1 MAINSIRSDEY
12 IGLDGILGLSP
23 QYSNNTNIIFA
34 LYNSG
39 TIAVPMMGLLLT
51 SLESIPSS

>member
-1 MAINSIRSDEY
+1 MTTYRENIN
-12 IGLDGILGLSP
+12 GDGILGLSP

-39 TIAVPMMGLLLT
+39 AIATVTTGLLLAPLG
-51 SLESIPSS
+51 SKVSS